1 MPRGRD
7 MAGNS
12 NSGGARKHAGR
23 KSSATKLLEAGF
35 VAPWL
40 TSDLQESKWTKFIN
54 HEDPKI
60 ALDALKYLTN
70 RIYGMPKQA
79 VENTGK
85 DGGPIEASITVKFVN
100 TSSS

>member
-1 MPRGRD
+1 
-7 MAGNS
+7 MAENS
-12 NSGGARKHAGR
+12 SHGGKRKHAGR

-40 TSDLQESKWTKFIN
+40 TQELQEIKWTSFIN
-54 HEDPKI
+54 HDDPKI
-60 ALDALKYLTN
+60 ALDALKYLSN

-85 DGGPIEASITVKFVN
+85 DGGPIQHAITVKFVDS
-100 TSSS
+100 TSGS